1 MPYLIEASNI
11 FKEFRIGP
19 SLIHALNGIDFFVTK
34 GEFVAIMGTSGS
46 GKSTLLHILGCL
58 ERPTSGRY
66 LLDSVNVFNATDREL
81 SNFRA
86 NNIGFVFQNFNL
98 VPQLDVY
105 ENVEL
110 PFLYSSF
117 NEHKIKES
125 IMNAINHV
133 GLTDRIYHKPS
144 ELSGGQM
151 QRAAI
156 ARALAIEP
164 TLILADEPT
173 GNLDTNTSLEILDLF
188 KNLNDKGTTILMVTH
203 DNEVA
208 YYAQQIVTLKDGQFV

>member
-1 MPYLIEASNI
+1 MSYLIKASSI
-11 FKEFRIGP
+11 VKEYQVGY
-19 SLIHALNGIDFFVTK
+19 SLIKALKGIDFFVTK

-58 ERPTSGRY
+58 ERPTSGLY
-66 LLDSVNVFNATDREL
+66 LLDGIDVFKASDREL

-86 NNIGFVFQNFNL
+86 NHIGFVFQTFNL
-98 VPQLDVY
+98 LPQLNVL

-117 NEHKIKES
+117 DELKARECV
-125 IMNAINHV
+125 MNAIEQV
-133 GLTDRIYHKPS
+133 GLIDRINHKPS
-144 ELSGGQM
+144 ELSGGQV
-151 QRAAI
+151 QRVAI
-156 ARALAIEP
+156 ARGLAIEP

-173 GNLDTNTSLEILDLF
+173 GNLDSATGSEILKLF
-188 KNLNDKGTTILMVTH
+188 QKLNDEGTTILLITH

-208 YYAQQIVTLKDGQFV
+208 SFAQRVVNLKDGEII